1 MARSYQFTCDGCG
14 LSTTTSDDEL
24 PKSWGE
30 VSVRITGLTNWVSG
44 GGEDRSFHPL
54 LCPTC
59 QIILT
64 DKANPKIWTRQDKA
78 GK

>member
-1 MARSYQFTCDGCG
+1 MARSYTFTCDGCDYT
-14 LSTTTSDDEL
+14 TTTSDDEI
-24 PKSWGE
+24 PSHWAE
-30 VSVRITGLTNWVSG
+30 VTVRLTGLTNWVSG
-44 GGEDRSFHPL
+44 GGAHRSFYPL

-64 DKANPKIWTRQDKA
+64 DRLNPKIWIRADKE